1 MPTLLQGAV
10 QKTIF
15 ATLVVLACAEKL
27 CSVMNLVS
35 VEKDWCVV
43 VAGNN
48 QAALRR
54 LNAQMR
60 RIDLLCKLL
69 GPLFIASVDT
79 ASTRVAIIVNFAMNL
94 LSVPIEYFAIAR
106 VYHEV
111 PALQEPKT
119 AARSEDSLEPKPFL
133 RRAWNSLMYM
143 STKSVADCGLYFR
156 HTVFLPSAAG
166 ALLYLTVLNFGGQM
180 VTFLLASGYKSG
192 VIGVAR
198 TLSVSFEVLATWFAP
213 WLIAK
218 IGPVRAGL
226 WLSTLQV
233 FPLIGGTI
241 AFILLKP
248 SALSATALVVGTI
261 VSRLGLRGFD
271 LSTQLLVQE
280 VSFSCAFQL
289 KC

>member
-1 MPTLLQGAV
+1 MVDLLGS
-10 QKTIF
+10 
-15 ATLVVLACAEKL
+15 VLRDADEIL
-27 CSVMNLVS
+27 Q
-35 VEKDWCVV
+35 CVV
-43 VAGNN
+43 VAGDS
-48 QAALRR
+48 QAALRT

-69 GPLFIASVDT
+69 GPLFIAVIDG
-79 ASTRVAIIVNFAMNL
+79 ASTKVAIIVNFAMNL
-94 LSVPIEYFAIAR
+94 LSIPVEYIAIAR

-119 AARSEDSLEPKPFL
+119 NTQSGDPPEPKSFFTRSWDSLKT
-133 RRAWNSLMYM
+133 
-143 STKSVADCGLYFR
+143 STKKSVADFGLYLR
-156 HTVFLPSAAG
+156 HAVFLPSVAG

-180 VTFLLASGYKSG
+180 VTFLLASGYKSD

-213 WLIAK
+213 WLIGK

-233 FPLIGGTI
+233 TPLIGGTVG
-241 AFILLKP
+241 FILLKS

-261 VSRLGLRGFD
+261 FSRLGLRGFD
-271 LSTQLLVQE
+271 LSTQLIVQE
-280 VSFSCAFQL
+280 VRFTLFFL
-289 KC
+289 TKR